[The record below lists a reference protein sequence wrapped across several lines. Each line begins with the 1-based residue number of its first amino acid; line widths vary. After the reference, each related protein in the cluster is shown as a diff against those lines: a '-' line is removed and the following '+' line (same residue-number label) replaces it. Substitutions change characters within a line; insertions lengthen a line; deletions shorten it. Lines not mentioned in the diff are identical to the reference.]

1 MSGAAAPVIRNPLR
15 AAIADKKPLL
25 MAWVTYGVPYIVEQM
40 GVAGYDAVL
49 IDQQHGL
56 GDHGDLINC
65 LIAAR
70 AAGLPALVRPLS
82 PDAGLIG
89 QALDAGAHGVVS
101 PLVENAADVES
112 CVRAAKYPPHG
123 QRSWGPYR
131 GKLLLEG
138 DYTEHANEWV
148 IDCVQ
153 IETRGAMD
161 NLDDILKVDG
171 LDMVLV
177 GPNDLAL
184 ALTGGRDI
192 RRPEVVEACEEV
204 LEKSRENSV
213 LTAIFANDIDYAK
226 PLIAAGWDIITI
238 GTDMGLLARAAAD
251 VVKAL
256 KG

>member
-1 MSGAAAPVIRNPLR
+1 
-15 AAIADKKPLL
+15 

-40 GVAGYDAVL
+40 GEAGYDAVL

-56 GDHGDLINC
+56 GDTSDLINC

-70 AAGLPALVRPLS
+70 SAGLPALVRPLM
-82 PDAGLIG
+82 PDTGLIG

-101 PLVENAADVES
+101 PLVESVADVEK
-112 CVRAAKYPPHG
+112 CVSAGEYPPRG
-123 QRSWGPYR
+123 VRGWGPYR
-131 GKLLLEG
+131 GRLLLEEYG
-138 DYTEHANEWV
+138 EQANDWV
-148 IDCVQ
+148 INCVQ

-184 ALTGGRDI
+184 ALTGTRDI
-192 RRPEVVEACEEV
+192 RKTEVVEACDEI
-204 LEKSRENSV
+204 LNKSRENAV
-213 LTAIFANDIDYAK
+213 ITAIFANDIEYAK
-226 PLIAAGWDIITI
+226 PLVEAGWDVITI
-238 GTDMGLLARAAAD
+238 GTDMGLLAGAAAG
-251 VVKAL
+251 VVEAL

>member
-1 MSGAAAPVIRNPLR
+1 MTINPLR
-15 AAIADKKPLL
+15 TAISDKKPQI

-40 GVAGYDAVL
+40 GEAGYDAVL

-56 GDHGDLINC
+56 GDNSDLVNC
-65 LIAAR
+65 LTAAC

-82 PDAGLIG
+82 PDPGLIG

-101 PLVENAADVES
+101 PLVETVADVEA
-112 CVRAAKYPPHG
+112 CVRAAQYPPRG
-123 QRSWGPYR
+123 MRSWGPYR
-131 GKLLLEG
+131 GKIILEG
-138 DYTEHANEWV
+138 DYIAHANDWV
-148 IDCVQ
+148 INCVQ

-184 ALTGGRDI
+184 ALTGARDI
-192 RRPEVVEACEEV
+192 RAVEVVEACDEI
-204 LEKSRENSV
+204 LNKSREHSV

-226 PLIAAGWDIITI
+226 PLVGAGWDVITV
-238 GTDMGLLARAAAD
+238 GTDMGLLAGAAGD
-251 VVKAL
+251 VIEAL

>member
-1 MSGAAAPVIRNPLR
+1 MTINLLR
-15 AAIADKKPLL
+15 AAIADKKPQL

-40 GVAGYDAVL
+40 GEVGYDVVL

-56 GDHGDLINC
+56 GGKCDLINC
-65 LIAAR
+65 LTAAR
-70 AAGLPALVRPLS
+70 AAGLPALVRPLN
-82 PDAGLIG
+82 PHPGLIG

-101 PLVENAADVES
+101 PLVETVADVEA

-131 GKLLLEG
+131 GKILVDG
-138 DYTEHANEWV
+138 DYIAHANDWV
-148 IDCVQ
+148 INCVQ

-161 NLDDILKVDG
+161 TLDDILKVDG

-184 ALTGGRDI
+184 ALTGTRDI
-192 RRPEVVEACEEV
+192 RKPEAVEACNEI
-204 LEKSRENSV
+204 LNKSREHAV

-226 PLIAAGWDIITI
+226 PLVEAGWDIITV
-238 GTDMGLLARAAAD
+238 GTDMGLLAGAAAGI
-251 VVKAL
+251 VEAL